1 MRNSQTITDGPRA
14 QLAQAGELPD
24 DKLDLAELAL
34 AFAALDRPRV
44 GLDWYRDHLE
54 LLCDEVANV
63 ARQRDDG
70 GVGEAVSAL
79 SGVIA
84 MRYGYQGDM
93 LSFDDLQNANLMRVI
108 DRRKGLPVSLAILYM
123 HTGRSQG
130 WTLSGLNFPGH
141 FLVRLDRAGE
151 RVIFDPFNGGMIR
164 TPTDLRDLL
173 KSVAG
178 IEAELEPDH
187 YATVSDRDVLIRL
200 QSNIKIRHVQA
211 ERYDAALETLQTLL
225 LLAPNE
231 PALWHEAGLLNAQTG
246 NVAAAITAL
255 EHVLTL
261 GLTNQDAHR
270 TATLL
275 QRLKADR
282 S

>member
-1 MRNSQTITDGPRA
+1 MKNSQTLGEGPRA
-14 QLAQAGELPD
+14 LLARAGELPD
-24 DKLDLAELAL
+24 DQLDLADLAL

-44 GLDWYRDHLE
+44 GLDWYRDHLA

-63 ARQRDDG
+63 IAKRDDG
-70 GVGEAVSAL
+70 GVDDAASAL

-123 HTGRSQG
+123 HAGRTQG

-141 FLVRLDRAGE
+141 FLIRLDRAGE
-151 RVIFDPFNGGMIR
+151 RAILDPFNGGIVR

-178 IEAELEPDH
+178 IEAELEPNH

-211 ERYDAALETLQTLL
+211 ERYEAALDVLQTML

-231 PALWHEAGLLNAQTG
+231 PSLWHEAGLLNAQTG
-246 NVAAAITAL
+246 NLAAAIDAL

-261 GLTNQDAHR
+261 GLTSQDAHR
-270 TATLL
+270 TASLL
-275 QRLKADR
+275 QRLKAEQT
-282 S
+282 